1 MTMPLESFDPQLRAN
16 DFVQDLKWDE
26 GLRARFVADEDAVLA
41 GYDMTGAERAAIRE
55 RDFRALHDM
64 GLHPY
69 LLSQL
74 ARLVFGTGE
83 NAGSSTPATALLR
96 SLLGDD
102 YDRYVTSRG

>member
-1 MTMPLESFDPQLRAN
+1 MPLESFDPLLRAN
-16 DFVQDLKWDE
+16 DFVQDLKWDPA
-26 GLRARFVADEDAVLA
+26 LRDRFAADEDAVLA
-41 GYDMTGAERAAIRE
+41 GYDLTDAERTAIRA
-55 RDFRALHDM
+55 RDFRALHDL

-83 NAGSSTPATALLR
+83 NAGSSAPATALLR

-102 YDRYVTSRG
+102 YDRYLGSRG

>member
-1 MTMPLESFDPQLRAN
+1 MPLESFDPLLRAN
-16 DFVQDLKWDE
+16 DFVQDLKWDKD
-26 GLRARFVADEDAVLA
+26 LREQFEADEDAVLA
-41 GYDMTGAERAAIRE
+41 RYDMSDAERTAIRD
-55 RDFRALHDM
+55 RDFRALHDL

-83 NAGSSTPATALLR
+83 NAGSSAPAMELLR

-102 YDRYVTSRG
+102 YDRYMSLRG

>member
-1 MTMPLESFDPQLRAN
+1 MPLESFDPLLRTN
-16 DFVQDLKWDE
+16 DLVQDLKWDPA
-26 GLRARFVADEDAVLA
+26 LRSEFESAEADVLA
-41 GYDMTGAERAAIRE
+41 RYDLTDAERTAIRG

-74 ARLVFGTGE
+74 ARLLHGTGE
-83 NAGSSTPATALLR
+83 TAGSSAPATALLK

-102 YDRYVTSRG
+102 YDAYMASRDE